1 VPGIQCDAAPEFYL
15 NNDFTT
21 GAVKAYVKPAPAGA
35 ALTFSI
41 YVGSSS
47 TPWIT
52 LTIAAGTTHPGSN
65 LTVFV
70 YS

>member
-1 VPGIQCDAAPEFYL
+1 VPGIQSDAAPAFYL
-15 NNDFTT
+15 NSDFTA

-47 TPWIT
+47 PWIT
-52 LTIAAGTTHPGSN
+52 LTIAAGTTYPGSDP
-65 LTVFV
+65 TVFV